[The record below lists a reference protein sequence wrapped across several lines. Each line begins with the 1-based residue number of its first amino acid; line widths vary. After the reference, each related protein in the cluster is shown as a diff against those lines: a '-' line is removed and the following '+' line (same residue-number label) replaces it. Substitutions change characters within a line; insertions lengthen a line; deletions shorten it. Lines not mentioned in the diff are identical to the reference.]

1 MKTSVNSSQFL
12 VASDWWLLQGV
23 LRRSLGHFGAID
35 WQTGGPLT
43 AWDFEVEF
51 WLHNTHHDSK
61 FWESQPTQPCRIYVT
76 KVSPGVCCLIS
87 KHLHS
92 IPSFGFSLKVSSPKG
107 KHYHTLSY
115 RRQLDHRWQSRQT
128 NLCQRKASLGDM
140 WFTGLHSRKIKNIEW
155 HRSKLADEFCF
166 IHCPDISRQQ
176 PCFDLAY
183 QRCFHH
189 LPSKFKQLRSDVND
203 ATSQGERST
212 GARLPHH

>member
-1 MKTSVNSSQFL
+1 MFDYRTVVTPNNDSKVVCYYVSLISPFYLFGSFRGLLSCFFFRGSVTKTPTAAQILLAANMKDMKTSVNSSQFL

-140 WFTGLHSRKIKNIEW
+140 WFTGLHSRKIKNIE
-155 HRSKLADEFCF
+155 
-166 IHCPDISRQQ
+166 
-176 PCFDLAY
+176 
-183 QRCFHH
+183 
-189 LPSKFKQLRSDVND
+189 
-203 ATSQGERST
+203 
-212 GARLPHH
+212 